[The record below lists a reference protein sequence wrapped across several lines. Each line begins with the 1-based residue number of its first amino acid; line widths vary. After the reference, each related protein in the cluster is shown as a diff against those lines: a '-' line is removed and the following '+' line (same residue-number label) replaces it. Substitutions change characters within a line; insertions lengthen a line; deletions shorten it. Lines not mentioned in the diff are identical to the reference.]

1 MEVPPM
7 RRLLFGFLLMT
18 CLVLGAVHPEAAL
31 AQCPGTSG
39 TATINSTAWTATCV
53 IAAVA
58 SDCVDSLGNTYDCF
72 EILGSNGADPAYS
85 SVALF
90 FGETVVQGQTY
101 DLGGSS
107 PNGAMVVGEA
117 AFCITAE
124 PPYTGQVTLNVYN
137 SGTGAFDCTFHFD
150 ARGIFLG
157 PDVTVTD
164 GHFTGTVVAV
174 QPATWSGV
182 KAIYR

>member
-1 MEVPPM
+1 MEDPSM
-7 RRLLFGFLLMT
+7 RRLLFGFVFAAGLL
-18 CLVLGAVHPEAAL
+18 LGQVHPGVVL

-53 IAAVA
+53 VAANA
-58 SDCVDSLGNTYDCF
+58 SDCVDSLGNTYQCF
-72 EILGSNGADPAYS
+72 EILGTNGADPAYN

-90 FGETVVQGQTY
+90 FGQPLVQGQTY

-107 PNGAMVVGEA
+107 PNGAMVVGES

-124 PPYTGQVTLNVYN
+124 APYTGQATVNVYN
-137 SGTGAFDCTFHFD
+137 SGSGAFDCTFHFE
-150 ARGIFLG
+150 ARSLFIG
-157 PDVTVTD
+157 PDVTVTA

-174 QPATWSGV
+174 QPATWTGF